1 MPQSTLPL
9 FSHRHK
15 ITTDCNDRRDSTE
28 TESDA
33 PARYLSTFTIMNA
46 RSWLSR
52 PEDFLVLQNI
62 PN

>member
-1 MPQSTLPL
+1 MPNVFVIRSLQ
-9 FSHRHK
+9 
-15 ITTDCNDRRDSTE
+15 IAMTDVIVLKRSPMRQH
-28 TESDA
+28 
-33 PARYLSTFTIMNA
+33 LSTFTIMNA